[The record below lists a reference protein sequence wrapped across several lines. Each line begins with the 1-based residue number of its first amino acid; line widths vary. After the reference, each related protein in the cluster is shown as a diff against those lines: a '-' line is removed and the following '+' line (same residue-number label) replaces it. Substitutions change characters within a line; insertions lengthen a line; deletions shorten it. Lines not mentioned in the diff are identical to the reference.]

1 MTKKGDQFQDKFKKT
16 WKPTRGGFAASLE
29 ERVLPYCLLLF
40 ALLTMPSL
48 WWRGGREEG
57 EVGGGG
63 REGIILGGEILL
75 VLSVT

>member
-1 MTKKGDQFQDKFKKT
+1 
-16 WKPTRGGFAASLE
+16 
-29 ERVLPYCLLLF
+29 
-40 ALLTMPSL
+40 MPSL